1 MTSIYLPALHALAG
15 KQLRRSSCSQACQE
29 KHLHALFHDLRYAL
43 RQLRKSPG
51 FTITAVLTLALGIGA
66 NTAIFT
72 LVHAVMLKSLPV
84 ANPKQLY
91 RIGDN
96 DNCCVWGGLQ
106 RKGWGVFSYDL
117 YLYLRDHTPQFE
129 EMAAFEANEYNFSVR
144 RSGSGMAEPL
154 TGEFVS
160 GNYFTTFGLNAFAG
174 RMLNAQDDRPNASPV
189 AVLTYRAWETHY
201 GLDPSVV
208 GSTVTIDSRPS
219 TIAGIAPP
227 GFFGDRLRED
237 PPDLY
242 MPLAFEPLLK
252 GPSSLLRVPNAHWL
266 YLIGRLSP
274 AALPSQ
280 VESQVTGELRQWLP
294 TVASSIAE
302 YEHALFPK
310 QFIKL
315 GPGGAGITALRDN
328 YRVGLYL
335 LIAAS
340 ALVLLIACA
349 NLANLLLARGTARR
363 QQTAVQMALGATR
376 GRLIRGLLTESVLL
390 ACFGGAAGIGL
401 AYFGSRTILLI
412 AFRGARFVPIN
423 TSPSLP
429 ILAFAFALSLLTGII
444 FGVAPAWI
452 SSHSDPAEALRGA
465 NRSTRD
471 RSALPQKSLVVAQVA
486 FSLVLLALAG
496 LVTQS
501 LRNLETLNF
510 GFESNGRLIV
520 RLDPTTAGYKAEQLP
535 VLYQQLRERLRQ
547 VPGVVN
553 VSYSMYTPQ
562 DGDNWN
568 DDIAIQ
574 GRTAESTHDIS
585 VTWLRVGP
593 DYFKTIGTPIL
604 RGRTIGEQDTPAT
617 QRVAVVDETFVRKF
631 FPNEDPIG
639 KHFGHS
645 DPGHAGDYEIVG
657 VVRDTQYRDPTWEE
671 KQNPMFFLPFFQPI
685 QFAEASMQR
694 GESQSE
700 YIHDVILQVGGSAGS
715 VGPQVRRVIGDIDP
729 NLSIPQMLSFD
740 EQVSE
745 MFNQQRLIARLTE
758 LFGALALLLASIGLY
773 GVTAYNIARR
783 TSEIGIRMALGANR
797 RDVVAMVLRVA
808 LWQIGIGL
816 AIGVPLALIAG
827 RLFASKLYGVG
838 AYNPG
843 VLATAVFALAIC
855 AFIAG
860 LVPARRAASIEPV
873 EALRTE

>member
-1 MTSIYLPALHALAG
+1 
-15 KQLRRSSCSQACQE
+15 
-29 KHLHALFHDLRYAL
+29 LHALFHDLRYAF

-51 FTITAVLTLALGIGA
+51 FTLTAVLTLALGIGA

-106 RKGWGVFSYDL
+106 REGWGVFSYDL

-144 RSGSGMAEPL
+144 SGSGMAEPFK
-154 TGEFVS
+154 GEFVS
-160 GNYFTTFGLNAFAG
+160 GNYFTTFGLNAFAE
-174 RMLNAQDDRPNASPV
+174 RMLNAQDDRPDASPV
-189 AVLTYRAWETHY
+189 AVLTYRAWENHY

-208 GSTVTIDSRPS
+208 GSTVTIDSKPF
-219 TIAGIAPP
+219 TIVGIAPP
-227 GFFGDRLRED
+227 GFFGDRLREN
-237 PPDLY
+237 PADLY
-242 MPLAFEPLLK
+242 IPLAFEPLLR
-252 GPSSLLRVPNAHWL
+252 GPSSLLRIPNMHWL
-266 YLIGRLSP
+266 YLIGRLSR

-302 YEHALFPK
+302 HEHALFPK

-328 YRVGLYL
+328 YRAGLYL

-340 ALVLLIACA
+340 AMVLLIACA

-363 QQTAVQMALGATR
+363 QQTAVQLALGATR
-376 GRLIRGLLTESVLL
+376 GRLVRALLTESILL
-390 ACFGGAAGIGL
+390 SCVGGAAGLAL
-401 AYFGSRTILLI
+401 AYLGSRAILLI

-471 RSALPQKSLVVAQVA
+471 RSALPQKSLVVAQAA
-486 FSLVLLALAG
+486 FSLVLLAMAG

-501 LRNLETLNF
+501 LHNLENLNF

-535 VLYQQLRERLRQ
+535 GLYQQLRERLGR

-553 VSYSMYTPQ
+553 ISYSMYTPQ

-574 GRTAESTHDIS
+574 GRTAESTQDMS

-593 DYFKTIGTPIL
+593 DYFKTIGTSIL
-604 RGRTIGEQDTPAT
+604 RGRTIGEQDTPAS

-657 VVRDTQYRDPTWEE
+657 VVSDTQYRDPTWTE

-694 GESQSE
+694 SESQSE
-700 YIHDVILQVGGSAGS
+700 YIHDVILQIAGSAES

-797 RDVVAMVLRVA
+797 ADVVAMVLRGA
-808 LWQIGIGL
+808 FWQIGIGL
-816 AIGVPLALIAG
+816 VIGIPLALAAG
-827 RLFASKLYGVG
+827 RAIASKLYGVG
-838 AYNPG
+838 AYNPVILTTAVL
-843 VLATAVFALAIC
+843 VLALC

-873 EALRTE
+873 TALRTE